1 MTEPAETACRD
12 CGKPL
17 GGGIFQKSETRVL
30 GMAFCEDC
38 VRSRTL
44 FCHACRASLSSE
56 DFAQGK
62 AVTLLGRRF
71 CENCL
76 ESAVKEGRDK
86 AARNPGTRRASPS
99 TIRRAAD
106 ELQSDDTIAIR
117 RLYGRFVP
125 HAEAVLVVK
134 RPGLWGALR
143 GNLARLW
150 LDVSEGG
157 YRAILAGAL
166 ELETRLA
173 GSITFKPSKESF
185 PFASVVKH
193 ARPSQRYPGCV
204 LAGVKFEK
212 PSRELQAFI
221 RSQMGG
227 RPVMIPSPGAKSSDG
242 PSSTTLPPV
251 RPSTA

>member
-1 MTEPAETACRD
+1 MTEPANAACRD
-12 CGKPL
+12 CGRPIE
-17 GGGIFQKSETRVL
+17 GGIFKAGETRIL
-30 GMAFCEDC
+30 GMAFCEEC

-44 FCHACRASLSSE
+44 FCHTCRAPLSSE
-56 DFAQGK
+56 DFAQGL

-76 ESAVKEGRDK
+76 ESAVQEGRQK
-86 AARNPGTRRASPS
+86 AARNPATRRASPS
-99 TIRRAAD
+99 TIRRAAAD
-106 ELQSDDTIAIR
+106 DVQSDDTIAIR

-134 RPGLWGALR
+134 KPGLWGALR

-157 YRAILAGAL
+157 YRAILSGRF
-166 ELETRLA
+166 ELETRLS
-173 GSITFKPSKESF
+173 GLISFKPSKESF
-185 PFASVVKH
+185 PFTSIVKH

-204 LAGVKFEK
+204 LAGLKFEK

-221 RSQMGG
+221 RSQMSG
-227 RPVMIPSPGAKSSDG
+227 RPVMIPAPAPKASDH
-242 PSSTTLPPV
+242 PSSTSLPPAGS
-251 RPSTA
+251 PA